1 MKTEDFE
8 QEPLRLH
15 PEHLADLHKSGL
27 SVETIARLGIHAV
40 CPHDLKLAGVLHA
53 YRLPYFD
60 LDGKPF
66 DFERWRLFPP
76 IVTSDGHMRKYHQA
90 KGSAPYLYLPPLHNW
105 RAVAADPTIP
115 IIVTEGEKKA
125 AAGCQGGLVVMGSAG
140 VWCWRMKL
148 EDGEHLVLPELD
160 LFLWQG
166 RQIEILPDSDAW
178 RPDKMMQVLAGFYTL
193 GMELTQRGAHIQLV
207 QLSDPGSIKM
217 GLDDFMVS
225 EPSQWQE
232 LWPRLERY
240 ELSDRRLRKVAA
252 WHQRWTRRQEKIAG
266 NHQGS
271 LIHRVDAIRLD
282 ASLQAFEKKREIA
295 ARVLADLKTRGKL
308 IRTPEGVLY
317 FFDLQTKTLERIDQ
331 DEFLAEIYERF
342 GLNSTEA
349 ETRYVE
355 REILMVA
362 RRRGTHVQV
371 RRLAFWHEDT
381 QTLYVDATDG
391 TMFVLNGQ
399 TITRVD
405 NGSDEVLFVADRRAS
420 PIEPDFTAALDC
432 FNILF
437 INLSLAGEDQASKDQ
452 TVALMKIWALSLFF
466 LEALPV
472 RPILALIGE
481 QGSGKTTLGRRLGL
495 ALYGPSFQVGS
506 FRSDPSGEDD
516 FVAAITAR
524 RFVVFDN
531 ADAQIRWLPDYL
543 ARLATGADIEKRELY
558 TTNNLISYR
567 ADCMLAITSRDP
579 RWKRDDVVRR
589 LLPIRMETIQGSK
602 RPEKLLQREIEERR
616 GDLWGA
622 LLTILNQVVAAMRT
636 SPGEGTSSHRLA
648 DFHCFGNLSASVLG
662 IHAEFTAAMAV
673 LDQMQL
679 ALLGE
684 GDERLELFSLWVHE
698 RPLLWGEYVIST
710 QELYGELRDTYPGK
724 ERNFPF
730 KNQTALGAWLG
741 RYKELIEAHVGVVVI
756 AARSSVTRTW
766 RFVNLRCHPVTP
778 SNPAEQQGESD
789 ADTVTPSSTKP
800 VSNELP
806 LDSACKQ
813 PRQEEGEVRLE
824 LETFPQHRRA
834 KVCYACKGIRFWKSV
849 HNLVS
854 CATCHPPADPSL
866 VTEWNEIP

>member
-1 MKTEDFE
+1 MDQHLPLHEE
-8 QEPLRLH
+8 Q
-15 PEHLADLHKSGL
+15 LADLRKSGL
-27 SVETIARLGIHAV
+27 SDDTITRLGIHAV
-40 CPHDLKLAGVLHA
+40 RPHDIKLAGVLHA

-60 LDGKPF
+60 LDGKPL

-76 IVTSDGHMRKYHQA
+76 IVTADGHTRKYHQA

-125 AAGCQGGLVVMGSAG
+125 AAGCQGGLVVMGTAG
-140 VWCWRMKL
+140 VWCWRMQL
-148 EDGEHLVLPELD
+148 ENGERLVLQELD
-160 LFLWQG
+160 LLVWLG
-166 RQIEILPDSDAW
+166 RRVEIVPDSDAW
-178 RPDKMMQVLAGFYTL
+178 RSDKMMQVLAGFYAL
-193 GMELTQRGAHIQLV
+193 GRELTQRGAHVQLV
-207 QLSDPGSIKM
+207 QLPESGGIKV
-217 GLDDFMVS
+217 GLDDFLVS
-225 EPSQWQE
+225 ELSQWQH
-232 LWPRLERY
+232 LWPHLERW
-240 ELSDRRLRKVAA
+240 ELSDRRLGKVAA
-252 WHQRWTRRQEKIAG
+252 WHQRWERRREKIAD
-266 NHQGS
+266 NSQDS
-271 LIHRVDAIRLD
+271 LINRIDAIRLD
-282 ASLQAFEKKREIA
+282 ASLQTFEKKREIA

-317 FFDLQTKTLERIDQ
+317 FFDLQAKALERVDQ

-371 RRLAFWHEDT
+371 RRLAFWHEET
-381 QTLYVDATDG
+381 QTLYVDASDG
-391 TMFVLNGQ
+391 TMFVLNGK

-405 NGSDEVLFVADRRAS
+405 NGSNEVLFVADRRAS
-420 PIEPDFTAALDC
+420 PIEPDFTAAPDC
-432 FNILF
+432 FNTLF
-437 INLSLAGEDQASKDQ
+437 TNLSLAGEDEASKDQ
-452 TVALMKIWALSLFF
+452 TVALMKIWALSIFF

-558 TTNNLISYR
+558 TTNNLISYP

-589 LLPIRMETIQGSK
+589 LLPVRMDTIQGSK
-602 RPEKLLQREIEERR
+602 RPEKRLQREIEERR
-616 GDLWGA
+616 GNIWGA
-622 LLTILNQVVAAMRT
+622 LLTIFNQVVAAMHT

-648 DFHCFGNLSASVLG
+648 DFHCFGNLAAPVLG
-662 IHAEFTAAMAV
+662 VHAEFTAAMAA

-684 GDERLELFSLWVHE
+684 GDERLELFTLWVHE
-698 RPLLWGEYVIST
+698 RPLMWDEYLIST
-710 QELYGELRDTYPGK
+710 QELYGELRDTYSGK

-730 KNQTALGAWLG
+730 KNPTALGAWLG

-778 SNPAEQQGESD
+778 PNHAEQQGKSD
-789 ADTVTPSSTKP
+789 ADTMTPSSTHP
-800 VSNELP
+800 VSDKSP
-806 LDSACKQ
+806 LGSEGKSLN
-813 PRQEEGEVRLE
+813 EEGETGPE
-824 LETFPQHRRA
+824 METLPQHRRA
-834 KVCYACKGIRFWKSV
+834 EACFSCNGVRFWESV
-849 HNLVS
+849 QHLVS
-854 CATCHPPADPSL
+854 CAVCHPPADPSL
-866 VTEWNEIP
+866 VIKWIEIP